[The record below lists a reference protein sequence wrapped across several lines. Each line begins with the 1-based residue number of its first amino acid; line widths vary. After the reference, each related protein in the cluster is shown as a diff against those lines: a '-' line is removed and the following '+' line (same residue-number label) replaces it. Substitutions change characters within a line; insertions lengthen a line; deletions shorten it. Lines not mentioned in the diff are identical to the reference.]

1 MPVSSGPATGVHAI
15 AKAQTAM
22 RPHMPAEEA
31 TERQNRR
38 PGPSGPG
45 SAAAQAEVTAMAMP
59 TANQISIGGSVP
71 ANQNAGRG

>member
-22 RPHMPAEEA
+22 RPHMPAEDA

-38 PGPSGPG
+38 AGPSGPG
-45 SAAAQAEVTAMAMP
+45 SAAAQAEATAMAMP
-59 TANQISIGGSVP
+59 AANQISSGGSVP
-71 ANQNAGRG
+71 ASQNAGRG